1 MAFFL
6 DIKPKE
12 RWKERTKGFHKC
24 TFRHMSALVCI
35 AESCDA
41 MVFLSSSLVTMS
53 YYFSRYTSL
62 KPSITTSFYPK
73 MPPKAPTD
81 AQEASVIFQRYRTEL
96 QNLAQ
101 KIGEL
106 ESEMDEYS
114 CVPSGAPSTFAN
126 LIFFSMTAWSSL
138 PFTH

>member
-1 MAFFL
+1 
-6 DIKPKE
+6 
-12 RWKERTKGFHKC
+12 
-24 TFRHMSALVCI
+24 
-35 AESCDA
+35 
-41 MVFLSSSLVTMS
+41 MS
-53 YYFSRYTSL
+53 YYFCRYTSL